1 MESYYQVIWVI
12 VFAEIIGL
20 NIFFQCRKV
29 KRKKFKEKY
38 QLYHASGA
46 AVGKPKVRSTYENVS
61 GGERRQS
68 GRQAKVR
75 FAYKVGQVS
84 YTTKRYDFYIG
95 NHEKGALY
103 PQYIDVWYN
112 PKQPTE
118 YVTSLDLQRRGY
130 AAVIVAVCIF
140 TFFGGIGVLLLFAFL
155 FTN

>member
-1 MESYYQVIWVI
+1 MESYYQAIWVI

-46 AVGKPKVRSTYENVS
+46 VVGNPKWRNAYEKAS
-61 GGERRQS
+61 GGELRES
-68 GRQAKVR
+68 GHRAKVQY
-75 FAYKVGQVS
+75 AYKVGGVS
-84 YTTKRYDFYIG
+84 YTTKRYGFYKS
-95 NHEKGALY
+95 NYEKGTLY

-112 PKQPTE
+112 PKQPAE
-118 YVTSLDLQRRGY
+118 HVTNLDLQRGGH
-130 AAVIVAVCIF
+130 AAVIFAICII
-140 TFFGGIGVLLLFAFL
+140 TFFGGLAGLPLLAFL